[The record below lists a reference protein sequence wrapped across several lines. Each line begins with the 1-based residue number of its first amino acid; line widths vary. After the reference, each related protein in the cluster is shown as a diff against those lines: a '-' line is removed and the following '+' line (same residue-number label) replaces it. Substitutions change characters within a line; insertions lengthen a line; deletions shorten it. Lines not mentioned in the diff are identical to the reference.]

1 MKWIHDLSV
10 RSALLGAFALI
21 AIVVIVFNGLND
33 QIMRKAYRDVADLSL
48 TAWRLQEGAG
58 EMKYIVA
65 NTQRIA
71 LNSILANDQNMLVLA
86 PAQSNRFYELVE
98 EMSSLVGKDD
108 ENLWNRI
115 QNLKKSYRKFL
126 TLVLS
131 MSAHFVEGIETSEE
145 RLTEVNASA
154 QHFIDELNEV
164 TEEISQI
171 SERTVRGVHGYSR
184 IVSYANLFS
193 LGLVLLVITA
203 ALFFMEK
210 KLSRPLS
217 KLMSF
222 VRELRGEEGGLSK
235 RIASIGKDEIAELC
249 TSLNRTLDR
258 LEKTTVSRDQLM
270 EEVAERTRVEEVLRK
285 RTTELNHRVKELKC
299 LFDIS
304 NLFEEHD
311 ISLDGIIQGIIDLIP
326 PAWQYPEIT
335 CARAILEGREFST
348 NNFQETSWKE
358 VCDITVH
365 GNRIGTLE
373 VGYLKEKPERDA
385 GPFLKEER
393 NLLEA
398 IAERL
403 GRIVEHKWSEKH
415 IHRLTQ
421 QLMKAQESERQMIS
435 RELHD
440 CIGQDLSTLKIGIG
454 TLLDNQPV
462 IPAKIRQ
469 RVSEFSQILQ
479 ETIMA
484 VRDLA
489 YALRPASLDQ
499 LGLVKTIFQH
509 CEDYS
514 EKTGMTVDFVSA
526 GMDDLRLDFDTEIN
540 LYRLIQEGLSN
551 IRKHA
556 DANHVIIRLIAS
568 FPTIILRIE
577 DNGKGF
583 EVKQRLVT
591 AQNEKRMGLRS
602 MEERISLL
610 GGKMGIHSRPSE
622 GTKIVVEVPYK
633 ERNIPSLAIN
643 V

>member
-1 MKWIHDLSV
+1 MKWVHDLSV

-21 AIVVIVFNGLND
+21 AIMVIVFNGLND
-33 QIMRKAYRDVADLSL
+33 QLMRKAYRDVADLSL

-71 LNSILANDQNMLVLA
+71 LSSILVNDQNMLVLA

-98 EMSSLVGKDD
+98 EMSRLVVKDD
-108 ENLWNRI
+108 GNLWKRI
-115 QNLKKSYRKFL
+115 QNLKKSYREFL

-131 MSAHFVEGIETSEE
+131 MSAHFVEGIETSGE

-222 VRELRGEEGGLSK
+222 VRELRGEEGGLSR
-235 RIASIGKDEIAELC
+235 RIESIGKDEIGELC
-249 TSLNRTLDR
+249 TSLNSTLDR

-270 EEVAERTRVEEVLRK
+270 EEVAERKRVGEALGK
-285 RTTELNHRVKELKC
+285 RTSELNHRVKELKC

-348 NNFQETSWKE
+348 NNFQETRLKE

-373 VGYLKEKPERDA
+373 VCYLKEKPE
-385 GPFLKEER
+385 PFLKEER

-415 IHRLTQ
+415 VHRLTQ

-462 IPAKIRQ
+462 IPAKIKQ
-469 RVSEFSQILQ
+469 KVSQFSQILQ

-489 YALRPASLDQ
+489 YTLRPASLDQ
-499 LGLVKTIFQH
+499 LGLVKTVFQH

-633 ERNIPSLAIN
+633 ERNLPSLAAN

>member
-1 MKWIHDLSV
+1 MKWVHDLSV

-21 AIVVIVFNGLND
+21 AIMVIVFNGLND
-33 QIMRKAYRDVADLSL
+33 QLMRKAYRDVADLSL

-71 LNSILANDQNMLVLA
+71 INSILANDQDMLVLA

-98 EMSSLVGKDD
+98 EMSRLVVKDD
-108 ENLWNRI
+108 GNLWKRI
-115 QNLKKSYRKFL
+115 QNLKKSYREFL

-131 MSAHFVEGIETSEE
+131 MSAHFVEGIETSGE

-171 SERTVRGVHGYSR
+171 SERTVKGVHGYSR
-184 IVSYANLFS
+184 IAFYANLFS
-193 LGLVLLVITA
+193 LGLVLLVIIA

-222 VRELRGEEGGLSK
+222 VRALRGEEGGLSR
-235 RIASIGKDEIAELC
+235 RIESIGKDEIGELC
-249 TSLNRTLDR
+249 TSLNSTLDR

-270 EEVAERTRVEEVLRK
+270 EEVAERKRVGEALGK
-285 RTTELNHRVKELKC
+285 RTSELNHRVKELKC

-348 NNFQETSWKE
+348 NNFQETRLKE

-373 VGYLKEKPERDA
+373 VCYLKEKPE
-385 GPFLKEER
+385 PFLKEER

-415 IHRLTQ
+415 VHRLTQ

-454 TLLDNQPV
+454 TLLNNQPV
-462 IPAKIRQ
+462 IPAKIKQ
-469 RVSEFSQILQ
+469 KVSEFSQILQ

-484 VRDLA
+484 VRALA
-489 YALRPASLDQ
+489 YTLRPASLDQ
-499 LGLVKTIFQH
+499 LGLVKTVFQH

-633 ERNIPSLAIN
+633 ERNIPSLAAN

>member
-1 MKWIHDLSV
+1 MKWVHDLSV
-10 RSALLGAFALI
+10 RRALLGAFALI
-21 AIVVIVFNGLND
+21 AIMVIVFNGLNY
-33 QIMRKAYRDVADLSL
+33 QLMRKAYRDVADLSL

-71 LNSILANDQNMLVLA
+71 INSILANDQDMLVLA

-98 EMSSLVGKDD
+98 EMSRLVVKDD
-108 ENLWNRI
+108 GNLWKRI
-115 QNLKKSYRKFL
+115 QNLKKSYREFL

-131 MSAHFVEGIETSEE
+131 MSAHFVEGIETSGE

-171 SERTVRGVHGYSR
+171 SERTVKGVHGYSR
-184 IVSYANLFS
+184 IAFYANLFS
-193 LGLVLLVITA
+193 LGLVLLVIIA

-222 VRELRGEEGGLSK
+222 VRELRGEEGGLSR
-235 RIASIGKDEIAELC
+235 RIESIGKDEIGELC
-249 TSLNRTLDR
+249 TSLNSTLDR
-258 LEKTTVSRDQLM
+258 LEMTTVSRDQLM
-270 EEVAERTRVEEVLRK
+270 EEVAERKRVGEALGK
-285 RTTELNHRVKELKC
+285 RTSELNHRVKELKC

-348 NNFQETSWKE
+348 NNFQETRLKE

-373 VGYLKEKPERDA
+373 VCYLREKPE
-385 GPFLKEER
+385 PFLKEER

-462 IPAKIRQ
+462 IPAKIKQ
-469 RVSEFSQILQ
+469 KVSEFSQILQ

-489 YALRPASLDQ
+489 YTLRPASLDQ
-499 LGLVKTIFQH
+499 LGLVKTVFQH

-633 ERNIPSLAIN
+633 ERNIPSLAAN

>member
-1 MKWIHDLSV
+1 MKWVHDLSV

-21 AIVVIVFNGLND
+21 AIMVIVFNGLNY
-33 QIMRKAYRDVADLSL
+33 QLMRKAYRDVADLSL

-71 LNSILANDQNMLVLA
+71 INSILANDQDMLVLA

-98 EMSSLVGKDD
+98 EMSRLVVKDD
-108 ENLWNRI
+108 GNLWKRI
-115 QNLKKSYRKFL
+115 QNLKKSYREFL

-131 MSAHFVEGIETSEE
+131 MSAHFVEGIETSGE

-171 SERTVRGVHGYSR
+171 SERTVKGVHGYSR
-184 IVSYANLFS
+184 IAFYANLFS
-193 LGLVLLVITA
+193 FGLVLLVIIA

-222 VRELRGEEGGLSK
+222 VRELRGEEGGLSR
-235 RIASIGKDEIAELC
+235 RIESIGKDEIGELC
-249 TSLNRTLDR
+249 TSLNSTLDR

-270 EEVAERTRVEEVLRK
+270 EEVAERKRVGEALGK
-285 RTTELNHRVKELKC
+285 RTSELNHRVKELKC

-348 NNFQETSWKE
+348 NNFQETRLKE

-373 VGYLKEKPERDA
+373 VCYLREKPE
-385 GPFLKEER
+385 PFLKEER

-415 IHRLTQ
+415 VHRLTQ

-462 IPAKIRQ
+462 IPAKIKLK
-469 RVSEFSQILQ
+469 VSEFSQILQ

-489 YALRPASLDQ
+489 YTLRPASLDQ
-499 LGLVKTIFQH
+499 LGLVKTVFQH

-633 ERNIPSLAIN
+633 ERNIPSLAAN